1 MNLYASGRVCVDFP
15 GNHGL
20 ICGISSVPL
29 LNLFRSSVWIDGQF
43 SLVNF
48 RKFFGRSYYYSTIF
62 NSFKIAVCTRVCLK
76 IHSRH
81 LHVPLRG
88 IFGPNSGY
96 IAHYAPFIWPKS
108 PTNCDAHL
116 PESNFQT
123 RSTAIT
129 LFLGFWLAY
138 IYTMYEIRGKTFL
151 QILIILCSMSA
162 PFISAYSWILLMGRN
177 GLVRTVVKTLT
188 GASLPTIY
196 GFGGILLVL
205 SLQMFPLVFLY
216 ISGALKNIDN
226 SLLEAA
232 ENMGVRGVQQ
242 VVKVV
247 IPLCMPTILASG
259 LLVFMKSFA
268 DFGTPLLIGEGYL
281 TFPVLIYRQYFGET
295 GSDSSFAAALC
306 LL

>member
-1 MNLYASGRVCVDFP
+1 M
-15 GNHGL
+15 
-20 ICGISSVPL
+20 
-29 LNLFRSSVWIDGQF
+29 
-43 SLVNF
+43 
-48 RKFFGRSYYYSTIF
+48 
-62 NSFKIAVCTRVCLK
+62 CLK

>member
-1 MNLYASGRVCVDFP
+1 M
-15 GNHGL
+15 
-20 ICGISSVPL
+20 
-29 LNLFRSSVWIDGQF
+29 
-43 SLVNF
+43 
-48 RKFFGRSYYYSTIF
+48 
-62 NSFKIAVCTRVCLK
+62 CLK
-76 IHSRH
+76 IHSLH

>member
-1 MNLYASGRVCVDFP
+1 M
-15 GNHGL
+15 
-20 ICGISSVPL
+20 
-29 LNLFRSSVWIDGQF
+29 
-43 SLVNF
+43 
-48 RKFFGRSYYYSTIF
+48 
-62 NSFKIAVCTRVCLK
+62 K

-81 LHVPLRG
+81 LHAPLCG
-88 IFGPNSGY
+88 IFGPNSLNV
-96 IAHYAPFIWPKS
+96 AHYAAFIWPKS

-295 GSDSSFAAALC
+295 GSDGYWIEIVPQR
-306 LL
+306 

>member
-1 MNLYASGRVCVDFP
+1 M
-15 GNHGL
+15 
-20 ICGISSVPL
+20 
-29 LNLFRSSVWIDGQF
+29 
-43 SLVNF
+43 
-48 RKFFGRSYYYSTIF
+48 
-62 NSFKIAVCTRVCLK
+62 K

-81 LHVPLRG
+81 LHAPLCG
-88 IFGPNSGY
+88 IFGPNSLNV
-96 IAHYAPFIWPKS
+96 AHYAAFIWPKS

>member
-1 MNLYASGRVCVDFP
+1 
-15 GNHGL
+15 
-20 ICGISSVPL
+20 
-29 LNLFRSSVWIDGQF
+29 
-43 SLVNF
+43 
-48 RKFFGRSYYYSTIF
+48 
-62 NSFKIAVCTRVCLK
+62 VCLK